1 MTNSPY
7 NDPEYLALLADWF
20 EHQNTKGRW
29 GENESADDV
38 IARLRWIAVKLK
50 RYEKILKTND
60 YKDKCPNCGQDLS
73 VVEMP
78 KPGGMFVCRICGTSM
93 MIMD

>member
-20 EHQNTKGRW
+20 EHQNTKSRW
-29 GENESADDV
+29 DENKSADDV
-38 IARLRWIAVKLK
+38 INRLRKIAFKLK

-60 YKDKCPNCGQDLS
+60 YKDKCPNCGQDLRG
-73 VVEMP
+73 VEMP

-93 MIMD
+93 VIID